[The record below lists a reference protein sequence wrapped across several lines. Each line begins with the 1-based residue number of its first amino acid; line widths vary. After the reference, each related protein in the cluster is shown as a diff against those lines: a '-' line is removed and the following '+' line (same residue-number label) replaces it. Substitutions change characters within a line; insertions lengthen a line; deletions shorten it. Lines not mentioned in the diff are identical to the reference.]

1 MVFFFNLAV
10 FCALLIEC
18 TLVFINFSQNKLLGL
33 LYIRNFP
40 VARLC
45 IKSGPLGSPALRL
58 RTGDSVRGCGQNFG
72 GSRFCT
78 ADRFVDLKTPC
89 SPTQS
94 LCFSSVVV
102 WESC

>member
-78 ADRFVDLKTPC
+78 ADRFDPRTHC
-89 SPTQS
+89 SPTRS

-102 WESC
+102 CESC